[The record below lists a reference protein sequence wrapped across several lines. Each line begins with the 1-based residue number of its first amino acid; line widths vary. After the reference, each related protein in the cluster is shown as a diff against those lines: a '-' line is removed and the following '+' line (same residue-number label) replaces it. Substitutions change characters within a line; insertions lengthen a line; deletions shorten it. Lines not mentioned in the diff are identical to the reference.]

1 MGREREILPLPSSQG
16 VYRLLR
22 PGAREYAC
30 KNSIKPKPTRS
41 KDAPYAMTEHTFG
54 TSMGYM
60 PMRSPIKSLRCIRTQ
75 RRHLLEE
82 GGRFLF
88 LPYRSLGASWSE
100 NKLRVEPLG
109 YWVVL
114 RCHRIHDVTIISP
127 RQEDTPFYKFGANT
141 LLSVFWMDKQ
151 SGQFSI
157 RRVWSVYDY
166 PTDYL
171 SYFDSLI
178 AASALA
184 LDDQVVSVG
193 DSFDRVPG
201 LRRIPLSP

>member
-1 MGREREILPLPSSQG
+1 MDGERFWPYPASQG
-16 VYRLLR
+16 VYRLLW
-22 PGAREYAC
+22 PGAREYA
-30 KNSIKPKPTRS
+30 
-41 KDAPYAMTEHTFG
+41 
-54 TSMGYM
+54 
-60 PMRSPIKSLRCIRTQ
+60 
-75 RRHLLEE
+75 
-82 GGRFLF
+82 
-88 LPYRSLGASWSE
+88 
-100 NKLRVEPLG
+100 LG